1 MEDLFSPGDLLIL
14 IAVFAIMT
22 YPLVRIIRRTG
33 RSGWWV
39 LALMTPAL
47 TLFALYAFAFARWPA
62 IDGDRRS

>member
-1 MEDLFSPGDLLIL
+1 MSDVSFGDVLLVVAMF
-14 IAVFAIMT
+14 AVVT

-39 LALMTPAL
+39 IVLMTPAL
-47 TLFALYAFAFARWPA
+47 TLIALYVFAFVRWPA